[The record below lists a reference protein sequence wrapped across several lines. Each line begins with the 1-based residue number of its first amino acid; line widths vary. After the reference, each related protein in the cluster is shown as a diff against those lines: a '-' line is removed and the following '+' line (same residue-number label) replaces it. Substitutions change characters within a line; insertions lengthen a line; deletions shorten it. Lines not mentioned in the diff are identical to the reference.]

1 MCAFVFVWVASLFSK
16 DNWEG
21 TYNEE
26 KKKTCFVNTL
36 LSNKTQAL
44 LFIYFL
50 LTFSLQRFKEMKWA
64 MWLPVES
71 SLGQRQKWG

>member
-1 MCAFVFVWVASLFSK
+1 MI
-16 DNWEG
+16 
-21 TYNEE
+21 
-26 KKKTCFVNTL
+26 L

-71 SLGQRQKWG
+71 SLGQRQEKWG